1 MSSMTTAD
9 IAMVTGANQG
19 IGREVARQLAAV
31 GMVVYLG
38 ARDRERGRAAAREL
52 SAGGADVRFVP
63 LDVADQSQVE
73 AAARTI
79 EAECGRLDVLV
90 NNAGIGGTRP
100 AVEETT
106 ADDFTDVMD
115 VNLLGAVRTTH
126 ALLPSL
132 HKGRRPRI
140 VNVTSGRG
148 SFTINDDPE
157 SMESRLQGL
166 VYPVSKA
173 ALNMLTYQYARA
185 LPGFRVNAVD
195 PGFTATALNN
205 HTGTSTP
212 AQSAATVVRLALAID
227 GPSGRLFDST
237 GEVGW

>member
-1 MSSMTTAD
+1 MTSAD
-9 IAMVTGANQG
+9 IAVVTGANQG
-19 IGREVARQLAAV
+19 IGREVARQLAAA
-31 GMVVYLG
+31 GAVVYLG
-38 ARDRERGRAAAREL
+38 ARDPERGRDVAREL
-52 SAGGADVRFVP
+52 SAGAGDVRFAP
-63 LDVADQSQVE
+63 LDVTDQSQVD
-73 AAARTI
+73 ALARRV

-106 ADDFTDVMD
+106 ADDFAGVMD

-126 ALLPSL
+126 ALLPLL
-132 HKGRRPRI
+132 HKSQHPRI

-148 SFTINDDPE
+148 SFTVNDDPE
-157 SMESRLQGL
+157 RMESQLHGL
-166 VYPVSKA
+166 VYPVSKT

-185 LPGFRVNAVD
+185 LPRFLVNAVD

-212 AQSAATVVRLALAID
+212 AQSAATIVRLALADD
-227 GPSGRLFDST
+227 GPSGRLFDAS

>member
-1 MSSMTTAD
+1 MTSAD
-9 IAMVTGANQG
+9 IALVTGANQG
-19 IGREVARQLAAV
+19 IGREVVRQLAAA
-31 GMVVYLG
+31 GAVVYLG
-38 ARDRERGRAAAREL
+38 ARNPERGRAVAHEL
-52 SAGGADVRFVP
+52 SAGTGDVRFAH
-63 LDVADQSQVE
+63 LDVTDRSQVD
-73 AAARTI
+73 ALAQRI
-79 EAECGRLDVLV
+79 GAEHGRLDVLV

-106 ADDFTDVMD
+106 ADDFCDVMD

-126 ALLPSL
+126 ALLPLL
-132 HKGRRPRI
+132 HKSHRPRI

-148 SFTINDDPE
+148 SFAVNDDPE
-157 SMESRLQGL
+157 RMESQLRGL
-166 VYPVSKA
+166 VYPVSKTV
-173 ALNMLTYQYARA
+173 LNMLTYPYARA
-185 LPGFRVNAVD
+185 LPGFLINAVD

-212 AQSAATVVRLALAID
+212 AQSAATIVRLALATD

>member
-1 MSSMTTAD
+1 MTIAD

-19 IGREVARQLAAV
+19 IGREVARQLAAA

-38 ARDRERGRAAAREL
+38 ARDPERGRTAAREL
-52 SAGGADVRFVP
+52 STAGNVRFLP
-63 LDVADQSQVE
+63 LDVADQAQVD

-100 AVEETT
+100 AVEETV
-106 ADDFTDVMD
+106 ADDFTEVMD

-126 ALLPSL
+126 ALLPLL
-132 HKGRRPRI
+132 HKAQHPRV

-148 SFTINDDPE
+148 SFTINDDPQR
-157 SMESRLQGL
+157 MESRLHGL

-185 LPGFRVNAVD
+185 LPDFRINAVD

-212 AQSAATVVRLALAID
+212 AQSAARIVRLALAID
-227 GPSGRLFDST
+227 GPSGRLFDCT